1 MPGWERDAAG
11 SGAMNVTRV
20 ADEVTTNWPTVLGA
34 LTAGQDLTRVQAQ
47 WAMDEIFSDNA
58 TAAQIAAFGVALKMK
73 GETPDELRALADT
86 MLAYARL
93 VPVDDDVVDIVG
105 TGGDRANTVNIST
118 MASLVVAAAGIRVVK
133 HGNRAASS
141 KSGGADVL
149 EALGVHIDLG
159 PEEVAR
165 SVAEAGI
172 GFCFAPVYHP
182 ALRFAAAPR
191 KQIGIPTV
199 FNVLGPLTN
208 PARPR
213 AGLIGCA
220 FDGLIETVAG
230 VLAQRGNSALVVRGD
245 DGLDELTTSTTSTVH
260 IVRNGDVRVV
270 TLDPRDIGIERVPLE
285 ALRGGDATENAEVAR
300 AVLAGER
307 GPVRDAVLLNAAGAI
322 AAFRGVEGKLED
334 ALAAALETA
343 AAAIDNGGATAVL
356 TKWAEITTA
365 LAPADR

>member
-1 MPGWERDAAG
+1 
-11 SGAMNVTRV
+11 MNATRV
-20 ADEVTTNWPTVLGA
+20 ADEVVPTWPSVLGA
-34 LTAGQDLTRVQAQ
+34 LTAGHDLSREQAQ
-47 WAMDEIFSDNA
+47 WAMEEIFSDNA

-86 MLAYARL
+86 MLGYARL
-93 VPVDDDVVDIVG
+93 VPVDNDVVDVVG
-105 TGGDRANTVNIST
+105 TGGDRADTVNIST
-118 MASLVVAAAGIRVVK
+118 MASIVVAASGIRVVK

-159 PEEVAR
+159 PDQVAQ

-191 KQIGIPTV
+191 KQIGIPTA

-220 FDGLIETVAG
+220 FENLVGTVAG

-260 IVRNGDVRVV
+260 IVRDGEVRVV
-270 TLDPRDIGIERVPLE
+270 TLDPTDLGITRVPLE
-285 ALRGGDATENAEVAR
+285 ALRGGDAEKNAAIAR
-300 AVLAGER
+300 DVLAGVT

-322 AAFRGVEGKLED
+322 AAFRGIDGSLEE
-334 ALAAALETA
+334 ALAAGLESP
-343 AAAIDNGGATAVL
+343 AAAIDNGRAAEVLRAWSEVTTRLGA
-356 TKWAEITTA
+356 
-365 LAPADR
+365 APRA